1 MEAKA
6 FLIHPSY
13 QGVCGRHG
21 AEELSVTPGGLMR
34 FASGIAISDL
44 ISREVKWE
52 AKPCE

>member
-21 AEELSVTPGGLMR
+21 TEELSVTPGGLIR
-34 FASGIAISDL
+34 FVSGIAISDP

>member
-13 QGVCGRHG
+13 QGVCGWHG
-21 AEELSVTPGGLMR
+21 TEELSVTPGGLMR

-52 AKPCE
+52 TKPGE